1 MAINEGPVLFL
12 QRNGIPH
19 EIKGREV
26 ETTCPV
32 CSKEKHCRVNSATW
46 LWHCKRCDARGNEA
60 SLKVALGLQFE
71 VSTATKTS
79 LDRVEEKALEQ
90 ALRNARPKSDV
101 ERWTF
106 DLVSHPD
113 AALARDYLKARGLL
127 LEVCERYRLGWC
139 ANADGSTPR
148 SARRRVLQTETE
160 PSGPGWIVI
169 PSFLKIVAG
178 RPDPSS
184 AAVVKLRSVPPA
196 DRAFRR
202 LVGGDSVLFAPNGLD
217 STSTL
222 LVVGGE
228 LDALSC
234 VVAGWS
240 NVVSSTVGEPNWK
253 AETTALLD
261 SCEDIVVVY
270 DNDDAG
276 RKGASKLVETLG
288 LHRCRLGAWPSGV
301 KDANEALQRLGE
313 NFNVQAIVDSARSVG
328 TDSIV
333 KVSDVR
339 EEYLAELRGGQPRG
353 VSSGWLDL
361 DALVGGIRFGEVTL
375 VTGDTASGKST
386 FCSNFALN
394 MAKQG
399 HRVLFCPFE
408 LGPKRQLAKFVR
420 QFSKAAPDLLS
431 DGELNQT
438 LDALDDLPLFLLRRY
453 GSITLE
459 AMRNTLLHC
468 IRRLGVRFVVLDHLH
483 FMVSEGPEE
492 RTDLDAMMKML
503 ATISVDL
510 RVHIVVVAHPRQHHS
525 SNETHKDNRI
535 IQASDLKGS
544 AGLKQLS
551 DNIWSVWRP
560 RKADRSDSKR
570 DANTSVAVVYVLK
583 NRDDFGSEGSV
594 AFRFGLQ
601 SATFETAEEETP
613 SEPPQPS
620 KTLSS
625 ILPQGEQGQR
635 PRRLRQVKTDTPPP
649 SRHWTETEKD
659 TE

>member
-1 MAINEGPVLFL
+1 MTTNEGPVAFL
-12 QRNGIPH
+12 ERNGIAH
-19 EIKGREV
+19 EVKGREV

-32 CSKEKHCRVNSATW
+32 CRKERHCRVNSATW
-46 LWHCKRCDARGNEA
+46 LWHCKRCDARGNES

-79 LDRVEEKALEQ
+79 LDRVEERSLEA
-90 ALRNARPKSDV
+90 ALRSARPRSEV

-113 AALARDYLKARGLL
+113 AALARDYLRGRGFP

-148 SARRRVLQTETE
+148 SARRRVSPVETE
-160 PSGPGWIVI
+160 PSGPGWLVI
-169 PSFLKIVAG
+169 PSFLRSVDG
-178 RPDPSS
+178 RPDPAS
-184 AAVVKLRSVPPA
+184 AAVVKLRSVPPS

-202 LVGGDSVLFAPNGLD
+202 LVGGESVLFAPNGVD
-217 STSTL
+217 ATSTL

-253 AETTALLD
+253 PETTALLD

-270 DNDDAG
+270 DNDEAG
-276 RKGASKLVETLG
+276 RKGAARLVETLG
-288 LHRCRLGAWPSGV
+288 SHRCRLGAWPVGT
-301 KDANEALQRLGE
+301 KDANEALQKFGSGFDLT
-313 NFNVQAIVDSARSVG
+313 AIVDESKSLG
-328 TDSIV
+328 TESIV
-333 KVSDVR
+333 KVSDIR
-339 EEYLAELRGGQPRG
+339 DEYVQELRGGKPRG
-353 VSSGWLDL
+353 VSSGWTDL

-394 MAKQG
+394 MARAG

-420 QFSKAAPDLLS
+420 QFSQTAPDLLS
-431 DGELNQT
+431 DSELDST
-438 LDALDDLPLFLLRRY
+438 LDSLDGLPLFLLRRY
-453 GSITLE
+453 GAIKLE

-492 RTDLDAMMKML
+492 RTDLDAMMKMF
-503 ATISVDL
+503 AEVAVDL
-510 RVHIVVVAHPRQHHS
+510 RVHIVVVAHPRQAHS

-560 RKADRSDSKR
+560 RRADRSDSKR
-570 DANTSVAVVYVLK
+570 DANSSVAVLYVLK

-601 SATFETAEEETP
+601 SATFETTVEEDSTPAPPKTIAE
-613 SEPPQPS
+613 
-620 KTLSS
+620 
-625 ILPQGEQGQR
+625 ILPQTDQGPR
-635 PRRLRQVKTDTPPP
+635 PRRLRKVSTDAPPP
-649 SRHWTETEKD
+649 TRHWAETEKE